1 MIKTEIARKLVVNA
15 LKKIAD
21 FPGEVDDFSTQMLH
35 DAHIKVF
42 LTSLDRYVREEP
54 VVDGNGNE
62 HPGLQYSVPLSMTL
76 FKTWKTFGDCI
87 KHVVDK
93 HDIAQR

>member
-1 MIKTEIARKLVVNA
+1 MNTETARKLVERA
-15 LKKIAD
+15 LKLVAD
-21 FPGEVDDFSTQMLH
+21 FPGEVDDFSTQMFH
-35 DAHIKVF
+35 DSHIKAF
-42 LTSLDRYVREEP
+42 LTALDKHVREEP
-54 VVDGNGNE
+54 VVDGKGNE

-76 FKTWKTFGDCI
+76 FRTWKTFGDCI

>member
-1 MIKTEIARKLVVNA
+1 MMNTETARQLVARA
-15 LKKIAD
+15 LKLIAD
-21 FPGEVDDFSTQMLH
+21 FDGEVDEFSTKMLH
-35 DAHIKVF
+35 DAHIKAF
-42 LTSLDRYVREEP
+42 LTALDKYVREEP

-76 FKTWKTFGDCI
+76 FKTWNTFGDCI